1 MKKHYRIKQRCM
13 IGLNLYEPG
22 QEIFIDEEKYSKSL
36 MEPAEAETS
45 APEEKNTA
53 GIGKRDE
60 NRGETGEDIPDE
72 NNMEKDA
79 EKKDEAGKDEAG
91 KDESGKDAESDN
103 AAEGEN
109 TESENAAGDNDAEE
123 KDITDHKNKM
133 MNTEKRKPF
142 KNPFRKK
149 KKK

>member
-22 QEIFIDEEKYSKSL
+22 QEIFIDEEKFSKSL
-36 MEPAEAETS
+36 MEPAEAEAS
-45 APEEKNTA
+45 VPEETNA
-53 GIGKRDE
+53 AANDKRDE
-60 NRGETGEDIPDE
+60 KQGEAGDNIPDE
-72 NNMEKDA
+72 KKTKKETA
-79 EKKDEAGKDEAG
+79 EEKDEAGKD
-91 KDESGKDAESDN
+91 
-103 AAEGEN
+103 
-109 TESENAAGDNDAEE
+109 AAGDNDAAE

-133 MNTEKRKPF
+133 MNTKKPKPF